1 MGFSNG
7 VMQKLIVYD
16 NGAIVGYGHI
26 IILANGKMSQPT
38 LVDLKGNQLEPNW
51 YQLQVTD
58 EKHYV
63 VVPRRIQ

>member
-1 MGFSNG
+1 
-7 VMQKLIVYD
+7 MQKLIVYD

-38 LVDLKGNQLEPNW
+38 LLDLRGNELPPQW
-51 YQLQVTD
+51 YELQVTG

-63 VVPRRIQ
+63 VVPKRIQ